1 LPLANSISGDAS
13 LNTNH
18 ILHGRQE
25 VDNQTQVPNDELQDI
40 GTSPTAPGEMVT
52 SEERPMLDNDAPSIN
67 RASPFHNERLVQTTD
82 DRGPTHYV
90 VLPSGV
96 DGVDTEGNTPVPGV
110 ENINTL
116 DAAPVSIREVA
127 THLMPPS
134 QPRQLFKLPANVS
147 QRPVCIQPP
156 MHPMFVVPDPSPPL
170 GASNT
175 VPSDDKFF

>member
-67 RASPFHNERLVQTTD
+67 
-82 DRGPTHYV
+82 RGPTHYV